1 MDSRAR
7 PATPR
12 LSRALPAPLLL
23 CLALALPA
31 LAQPAPAPDP
41 AAREQLL
48 VFQAAAE
55 PWLRTLAAATGGD
68 AGRVKALGWQARL
81 RRATQSPDHLADWRR
96 LADVAGAAG
105 FRRQRVGALSVL
117 SEEAYRRADI
127 DAMEAVENEALADA
141 RAWRNRREEAASH
154 FGLALAAHASGRP
167 DEAETRFREA
177 IAIWK
182 AIGDRRGVAVGER
195 GLSRVLEVRG
205 RYAETVELQ
214 VSALETLLQ
223 EGKPIDQSES
233 YYSLARLFMNLGDHD
248 AALRGVNEAIRLMG
262 ETPPD
267 FPLGLNLV
275 LRSSVLRL
283 QGEHAGALADAEAAT
298 AAFART
304 GSPIGAGLAGLA
316 RGQALVAVGR
326 GDEGLAALR
335 EARATAV
342 GIRERVLESDL
353 AFAEGF
359 ALVGLG
365 RHREALAPLA
375 DALAIGE
382 ELQLDR
388 LRQDVSIEQEKA
400 YSALGMTA
408 EALAASKR
416 AYEARERMTALE
428 DIGRLASD
436 KARRQGAARERF
448 MALESPAPAAAAAP
462 VPEAQAATPAALPRW
477 LLALALPTL
486 LLLWGLVRVLR
497 HVRRLR
503 AEKHQISARQQALE
517 SEHRALRE
525 RVSVDTLTGALTR
538 HAFAAELGALLTHA
552 ANHGRSVALL
562 VFDLDNFKTINDQH
576 GHLAGDEA
584 LRLVTGIAREKLRS
598 DDLLGRFG
606 GDEFLV
612 ACEGLDQAGAE
623 ALAERMRFDVVWRA
637 PDHEPPMPGL
647 SVSIGVAVA
656 DLERGYDAESLFRRA
671 DTALYRAKR
680 AGRNRV
686 LADDP
691 AYAGDADARRARQ
704 WGDALAEP

>member
-12 LSRALPAPLLL
+12 LSRAPLALLL
-23 CLALALPA
+23 SLALALPA
-31 LAQPAPAPDP
+31 LAQPAPDP

-48 VFQAAAE
+48 AFQAAAE

-68 AGRVKALGWQARL
+68 TGRVKALGWQARL
-81 RRATQSPDHLADWRR
+81 RRAAQSPDHTAYWRR

-105 FRRQRVGALSVL
+105 FRRQRTGALSVL
-117 SEEAYRRADI
+117 SDEAYRRADI
-127 DAMEAVENEALADA
+127 AALETIEHEALADA
-141 RAWRNRREEAASH
+141 RAWRNRREEAASY

-177 IAIWK
+177 IALWK

-214 VSALETLLQ
+214 VSALEILLQ
-223 EGKPIDQSES
+223 DGKPLDQSES

-262 ETPPD
+262 EAPPD

-283 QGEHAGALADAEAAT
+283 QGDHAGALADAEAAT

-326 GDEGLAALR
+326 GDEGLAVLR

-342 GIRERVLESDL
+342 SIRERVLESDL

-359 ALVGLG
+359 ALVSLG

-448 MALESPAPAAAAAP
+448 MALESPAPATAPAPQAPAAP
-462 VPEAQAATPAALPRW
+462 AATAATLPRW

-562 VFDLDNFKTINDQH
+562 VFDLDNFKAINDQH

-584 LRLVTGIAREKLRS
+584 LRLVTGITRGKLRS

-612 ACEGLDQAGAE
+612 ACEGLDLPAAE

-637 PDHEPPMPGL
+637 PDHDPPMPGL

-656 DLERGYDAESLFRRA
+656 DPGRGYDAESLFRRA

>member
-1 MDSRAR
+1 
-7 PATPR
+7 
-12 LSRALPAPLLL
+12 
-23 CLALALPA
+23 
-31 LAQPAPAPDP
+31 
-41 AAREQLL
+41 
-48 VFQAAAE
+48 
-55 PWLRTLAAATGGD
+55 
-68 AGRVKALGWQARL
+68 
-81 RRATQSPDHLADWRR
+81 
-96 LADVAGAAG
+96 
-105 FRRQRVGALSVL
+105 
-117 SEEAYRRADI
+117 
-127 DAMEAVENEALADA
+127 MEAIENEALADA
-141 RAWRNRREEAASH
+141 IGWRNRREEAASR

-167 DEAETRFREA
+167 DEAEMRFREA
-177 IAIWK
+177 IEIWK

-214 VSALETLLQ
+214 VSALEILLQ
-223 EGKPIDQSES
+223 DGKPIDQSES

-262 ETPPD
+262 DTPPD

-283 QGEHAGALADAEAAT
+283 QGEGEAALADAEAAT

-316 RGQALVAVGR
+316 RGQALVGVGR

-335 EARATAV
+335 EARVIAV

-353 AFAEGF
+353 AFAEGY
-359 ALVGLG
+359 ALVSLG

-400 YSALGMTA
+400 YSALGLTA

-448 MALESPAPAAAAAP
+448 MALESPVPASASAP
-462 VPEAQAATPAALPRW
+462 VPAAATPADTLPRW
-477 LLALALPTL
+477 AWALALPTL

-497 HVRRLR
+497 HARRLR

-517 SEHRALRE
+517 NEHRALRE
-525 RVSVDTLTGALTR
+525 RVSLDTLTGALTR
-538 HAFAAELGALLTHA
+538 QAFAAELGALLAHA
-552 ANHGRSVALL
+552 GNHGRSVALL
-562 VFDLDNFKTINDQH
+562 VFDLDNFKAINDQH

-584 LRLVTGIAREKLRS
+584 LRLVTGITRGKLRS

-612 ACEGLDQAGAE
+612 ACEGLDLPAAE

-656 DLERGYDAESLFRRA
+656 DMERGYDAESLFRRA

-680 AGRNRV
+680 AGRNR
-686 LADDP
+686 
-691 AYAGDADARRARQ
+691 
-704 WGDALAEP
+704 